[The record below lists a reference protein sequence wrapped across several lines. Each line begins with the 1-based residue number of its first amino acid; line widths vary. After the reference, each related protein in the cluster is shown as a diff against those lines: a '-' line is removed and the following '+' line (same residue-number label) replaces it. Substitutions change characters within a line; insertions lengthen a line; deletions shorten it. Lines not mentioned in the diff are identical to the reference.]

1 MPVQRDGGIPDT
13 LAEHVVASSEAE
25 PPEDTLEKL
34 YGEHDESD
42 ATRALELI
50 GELAGDGET
59 TTGGPDAGD
68 ECRHVVEIGDS
79 LEPAACADGAL
90 FFAEAAPAESVTVRS
105 RDPVRDATVRFER
118 DADGWSVTPDGAVV
132 SLGMAAD
139 VAAADDLVTAGIDL
153 ASGGQ
158 VNDRAEA
165 VLCRNVTA
173 FVDVGAYETWA
184 ADVEAVS
191 VAVPATVFAAMI
203 RDVAAEIGLD

>member
-1 MPVQRDGGIPDT
+1 MPVQRDGEVPDAI
-13 LAEHVVASSEAE
+13 AEHVVASSEAE
-25 PPEDTLEKL
+25 PPEETVERL

-50 GELAGDGET
+50 GELAGNEES
-59 TTGGPDAGD
+59 TTGGPDAMD
-68 ECRHVVEIGDS
+68 EYRHVVEIGES

-90 FFAEAAPAESVTVRS
+90 FAAEAAPVESVTVRS

-139 VAAADDLVTAGIDL
+139 VAEAEDLVTAGIDV
-153 ASGGQ
+153 ASGGC
-158 VNDRAEA
+158 VDDRAEA

-173 FVDVGAYETWA
+173 FVDVDAYETWA
-184 ADVEAVS
+184 ADADAVS

-203 RDVAAEIGLD
+203 RDVAAEVGLG